1 MFELSKQFR
10 FEAAHTLERPIDTES
25 SRRVHG
31 HSYRAKVTVRGPV
44 DAKSGMVIDLALFER
59 ALCDARN
66 GLDHRLLDD
75 VADLGPSTL
84 ENSSAWIW
92 RRLEA
97 KCPGLCKVA
106 VYRDS
111 EGDAC
116 TYYGTGPLWRASG
129 LAENQGDYREAQ
141 QAPWKTDSDGVA
153 SPVSEIVKQIL
164 PEILSEVR
172 NGIGHDRWPKP

>member
-10 FEAAHTLERPIDTES
+10 FEAAHTLERQIETES

-31 HSYRAKVTVRGPV
+31 HSYRAEITVRGPV
-44 DAKSGMVIDLALFER
+44 DAKSGMVIDLTLFER
-59 ALCDARN
+59 VLCDARN

-75 VADLGPSTL
+75 VPDLGPSTL
-84 ENSSAWIW
+84 ENLSAWIW

-97 KCPGLCKVA
+97 KCPGLYKVA

-116 TYYGTGPLWRASG
+116 TYYGTGPLWRAAGFAKNES
-129 LAENQGDYREAQ
+129 DDREVPH
-141 QAPWKTDSDGVA
+141 APWNADSEGLA
-153 SPVSEIVKQIL
+153 SPVAAIVKQIL
-164 PEILSEVR
+164 PEIVSEVR
-172 NGIGHDRWPKP
+172 NEMRHDRWPKP

>member
-10 FEAAHTLERPIDTES
+10 FEAAHTLERRIDTES

-31 HSYRAKVTVRGPV
+31 HSYRAEVTVRGPV
-44 DAKSGMVIDLALFER
+44 DAKSGMVIDLTLFER
-59 ALCDARN
+59 ALCDARS

-75 VADLGPSTL
+75 VPNLGPSTL
-84 ENSSAWIW
+84 ENLSAWIW

-97 KCPGLCKVA
+97 RCPGLCKVA

-116 TYYGTGPLWRASG
+116 TFYGTGPLWRVAG
-129 LAENQGDYREAQ
+129 FAENQGDYREVQ
-141 QAPWKTDSDGVA
+141 QAPRNTDSDRLA
-153 SPVSEIVKQIL
+153 SPVTEIVKQIL
-164 PEILSEVR
+164 PEIVSEVR
-172 NGIGHDRWPKP
+172 NEIRHDRWPKP